1 MNKRFYKEL
10 QSIIIQQ
17 NSKPLLENDY
27 LIYFDEGDMSCVYAL
42 IKGNYDSVYRHKF
55 ILLKIDIS
63 KEYPFV
69 PPSVTFIN
77 HDNTRIHPTLYE
89 DGRTCSTI
97 LNTWPSENEKWS
109 SSFGIETILLTFQSF
124 LDYNPYTYEPGG
136 KDDSSYTDY
145 VLHQT
150 WYTCLLKYLY
160 DENMPKIFI
169 DYMNS
174 YILINISNIFK
185 DLKYF
190 YTKYPEGIYFTKCF
204 YIENYTIDYI
214 NIIYLIENYY
224 NDCITFDDAILFKD
238 NDNINHINNIN
249 MDSDYKC
256 CICFDTLNDNEYI
269 KLECGHSFH
278 TYCIKRHIL
287 HNNQVCSLCRT
298 STVVNEWLVNPL
310 TNKKIKI
317 DSLTFK
323 KLKADGI
330 I

>member
-10 QSIIIQQ
+10 QNIIIQQ

-27 LIYFDEGDMSCVYAL
+27 LIYFDESYMSCVYAL

-55 ILLKIDIS
+55 ILLKIDIH

-69 PPSVTFIN
+69 PPTVTFIN
-77 HDNTRIHPTLYE
+77 HDNARIHPTLYE

-124 LDYNPYTYEPGG
+124 LDNNPYTYEPGG

-160 DENMPKIFI
+160 NEDIPDIFI
-169 DYMNS
+169 DFMNT
-174 YILINISNIFK
+174 YIIINIADIFK
-185 DLKYF
+185 DLRYL
-190 YTKYPEGIYFTKCF
+190 YMKYPENVYFTKCF

-214 NIIYLIENYY
+214 NIMCSIENYY
-224 NDCITFDDAILFKD
+224 NDCISLDDIIIVKEL
-238 NDNINHINNIN
+238 NDLNVEC
-249 MDSDYKC
+249 DYKC
-256 CICFDTLNDNEYI
+256 CICFDTLVEVDNTE
-269 KLECGHSFH
+269 LECGHSFH
-278 TYCIKRHIL
+278 TYCIKRHVL
-287 HNNQVCSLCRT
+287 HNNQVCSLCRA

-323 KLKADGI
+323 KLKTDSI